1 VQQGLASTMPE
12 PEDFIGVRTLS
23 SKQQI
28 FSILNAVQ
36 KARTPIMIKFEGIE
50 RYFTSLILRTDLD
63 EGYLIIDEIAP
74 ESGHEMALQGRS
86 FSIRGSHHGVSLY
99 FRPNVVVGSGIEND
113 IAFYKINFPQ
123 EMIYQQRRTAYRAPV
138 PLGLDIQAKLVS
150 PHHGTLSGILY
161 DISTGGCRLN
171 FKGNLDPE
179 FARGDLIDN
188 FQLILNDGEKLSCP
202 VQVCHSQFVRDWKQT
217 TCGLQFVD
225 LDKLSIK
232 KIDRFVYFLQR
243 EARRLQPI

>member
-1 VQQGLASTMPE
+1 VQQGLAASMPE

-36 KARTPIMIKFEGIE
+36 KARTPIMIKFEGID
-50 RYFTSLILRTDLD
+50 RYFTSLILRTNLD

-74 ESGHEMALQGRS
+74 ESGHELALQGRS

-113 IAFYKINFPQ
+113 IAFYKVPFPD

-138 PLGLDIQAKLVS
+138 PLGLDIQANLIS
-150 PHHGTLSGILY
+150 PKHGRLNGILF

-171 FKGNLDPE
+171 FKGKLDPE
-179 FARGDLIDN
+179 LVRGDQIDD
-188 FQLILNDGEKLSCP
+188 FQLVLTDGEKLTCP
-202 VQVCHSQFVRDWKQT
+202 ALVRHSQFVRDWKQT
-217 TCGLQFVD
+217 SCGFQFID

-232 KIDRFVYFLQR
+232 QIDRFVYFLQR
-243 EARRLQPI
+243 EARRLQPL